1 MKHTKFFFKLFFI
14 LSCIF
19 MLNANKTFAQTP
31 LESDNT
37 SNNQSNF
44 LSFDGNIYD
53 ASTLS
58 QDTIHWINWY
68 NSLPNESQ
76 EMINYIPNELLSDEH
91 TLTFETSTSN
101 LTLEA
106 EQHYI
111 STLALAPTNG
121 YEPVYNPSYWNNSSR
136 NKKGKLLLLC
146 NGYNFY

>member
-1 MKHTKFFFKLFFI
+1 
-14 LSCIF
+14 
-19 MLNANKTFAQTP
+19 
-31 LESDNT
+31 
-37 SNNQSNF
+37 
-44 LSFDGNIYD
+44 
-53 ASTLS
+53 
-58 QDTIHWINWY
+58 
-68 NSLPNESQ
+68 
-76 EMINYIPNELLSDEH
+76 MINYIPNELLSDEH